1 MSGRFILVLVFFASP
16 CVAGGLETFRV
27 VVTDPPHASLNV
39 STRTTIAVTFD
50 RPVDPGSFGK
60 GVRAFNVFGRWSGPA
75 NGSIQFNNDDATL
88 LFTPDEPF
96 IAGENVFVTLSHD
109 IAARDGTTLRSAG
122 YGFSFWTHARRS
134 PMQFEQVQSL
144 TVRTTPGQPT
154 QAYGG
159 IASDLNNDGYS
170 DVTIVNEITADLR
183 VFMNTA
189 GGKQP
194 FAAFHQPTYGVGQRA
209 SPSEPAD
216 FNGDGNIDICVANI
230 DVNSVS
236 VLMGNGDGTFRDQIV
251 IPVGLTP
258 RGITV
263 LDFDGDGDTDIA
275 NTNAAGNNVS
285 LIENLGDGTFA
296 PATFFEAGGN
306 GEWSMMAAD
315 MNEDGITDLV
325 VGARNSR
332 TIVVQIGNGDGTFTF
347 ASSTFCGGRTWM
359 LVVGDVN
366 GDGHEDVVSANSQD
380 NNAGVLFGDGK
391 GGLSGLQ
398 THATGAFCLATDL
411 GDLDG
416 DGDLDWTTSSFVG
429 REWRVFTNDGLGGF
443 TVYDTITAPQAGS
456 CTLLH
461 DVDNDGDNDLSLIDE
476 IADVVLVHI
485 NSGEAFAGDF
495 DGDGV
500 VDLSDYGQ
508 FTDCAA
514 AKTANVDCEVFDGD
528 VDGDIDLVDFG
539 RFQRIFSIP

>member
-1 MSGRFILVLVFFASP
+1 MITRTILLILAFSLP
-16 CVAGGLETFRV
+16 SLAGGLQAFRV
-27 VVTDPPHASLNV
+27 IETNPTHASLNI

-50 RPVDPGSFGK
+50 RAVDPESLNTET
-60 GVRAFNVFGRWSGPA
+60 RAFNVFGRWSGPSA
-75 NGSIQFNNDDATL
+75 GSIQFINDNATF

-109 IAARDGTTLRSAG
+109 IMADDGSQLRSAG

-134 PMQFEQVQSL
+134 PMNFKQEQTL
-144 TVRTTPGQPT
+144 NVRTIPSQPT

-170 DVTIVNEITADLR
+170 DMTIVNEITADLR

-189 GGKQP
+189 GGEEYFAP
-194 FAAFHQPTYGVGQRA
+194 FIQPTSPVGQRA

-236 VLMGNGDGTFRDQIV
+236 VLLGNGDGTFQNQIV
-251 IPVGLTP
+251 IPVGSTP
-258 RGITV
+258 RGIAV
-263 LDFDGDGDTDIA
+263 LDFDGDGDPDIA
-275 NTNAAGNNVS
+275 NTNTAGNNVS

-296 PATFFEAGGN
+296 DATFFEGGGN

-325 VGARNSR
+325 IGARTSQ
-332 TIVVQIGNGDGTFTF
+332 TMIVQLGNGDGTFTF

-359 LVVGDVN
+359 IAVGDVN
-366 GDGHEDVVSANSQD
+366 GDGHEDIVSANSQT
-380 NNAGVLFGDGK
+380 NNASVLFGDGK

-398 THATGAFCLATDL
+398 THTTGAFCLATDL

-416 DGDLDWTTSSFVG
+416 DGDLDWTTSSFSG
-429 REWRVFTNDGLGGF
+429 REWRVFTNNGAGEFAMFD
-443 TVYDTITAPQAGS
+443 TVTAPSAGS

-461 DVDNDGDNDLSLIDE
+461 DIDNDGDNDLSLIDE

-485 NSGEAFAGDF
+485 NSGEAIFGDF
-495 DGDGV
+495 DGGGFV
-500 VDLSDYGQ
+500 SLSDYGA
-508 FTDCAA
+508 FNDCAA
-514 AKTANVDCEVFDGD
+514 AESPNVDCEVFDGD
-528 VDGDIDLVDFG
+528 LDGDVDFVDFG
-539 RFQRIFSIP
+539 HFQRSFTGD